1 MTAAGDQGVSP
12 RKVLVIGL
20 GNPDRGDDGIG
31 AMVAHDLVG
40 RVPTAVVVIARRGDM
55 LSLIE
60 DWAGC
65 DVLVCID
72 AAAPL
77 GVPGR
82 IHRID
87 LNSDELP
94 RGVRFISSHAL
105 GLAEV
110 IELARTLQLV
120 PRKVIVYAVE
130 GGSFDSGVPL
140 TPAVAAAVRVV
151 ADRVVA
157 ELGLA
162 NTGHSSRALSDLD

>member
-20 GNPDRGDDGIG
+20 GNPDRGDDGFG

-55 LSLIE
+55 LSRIE
-60 DWAGC
+60 DWVGF

-72 AAAPL
+72 AAAPF

-94 RGVRFISSHAL
+94 RSVRSISSHAL

-110 IELARTLQLV
+110 IELARTLQLA

-130 GGSFDSGVPL
+130 GGSFDSGGPL

-157 ELGLA
+157 EVGLA
-162 NTGHSSRALSDLD
+162 NTGQSSRALSDLD